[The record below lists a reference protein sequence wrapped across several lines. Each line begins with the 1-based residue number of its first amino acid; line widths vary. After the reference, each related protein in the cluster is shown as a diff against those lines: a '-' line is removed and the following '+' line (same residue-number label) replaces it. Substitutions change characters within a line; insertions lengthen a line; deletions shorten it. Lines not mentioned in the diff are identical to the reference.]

1 MKNIAKENGKSLGAR
16 GRSFVGTVIAS
27 RAQKT
32 VTVQWYRWKFLP
44 KYDRYVKLRSK
55 IKAHNPENIS
65 ATVGDIV
72 LIQECRPISKT
83 KKFLIKEKQGRDMSF
98 LASQDQLREA
108 EAVREAKTRGKA
120 EEEGDGGDSST
131 KRKISEEATES

>member
-1 MKNIAKENGKSLGAR
+1 MKNTAKENGKTLGTR
-16 GRSFVGTVIAS
+16 GRNFVGTVIAS

-44 KYDRYVKLRSK
+44 KYDRYVKLRSR

-108 EAVREAKTRGKA
+108 EAVREAKTRGRT
-120 EEEGDGGDSST
+120 EEESDENST
-131 KRKISEEATES
+131 KEKSSEEETKS